1 MKRLS
6 LLLVAGGLLLTFL
19 LYAATQNQIF
29 GHHPKNNAVTATPA
43 AADEHA
49 GHDHAPGEGHA
60 PFTTD
65 TVLARAKARLT
76 AAQQSR
82 LTLLENSISRGN
94 VAAQKASLYRQ
105 LARWWADSGRV
116 FEPFAWY
123 TAEAARTE
131 NSEKSLTFAAHLFLT
146 RLKTEEN
153 ADVRAWQGAQAAEL
167 FERSLKLNPAND
179 SSQVGLGATILYSGT
194 GAPMEGI
201 QKIRAVAER
210 DSTNV
215 YAQLTLGQASLTSG
229 QTDKAIERFKKV
241 VAVQPNNLEAI
252 LSLADTYER
261 TGNKAEAVR
270 WYSQSLPLSPN
281 EGLRKEIEQRI
292 QLLKKS

>member
-1 MKRLS
+1 MKQLS
-6 LLLVAGGLLLTFL
+6 LILVAGGLLLTFL

-29 GHHPKNNAVTATPA
+29 GYHPKSSGAAPA
-43 AADEHA
+43 ATADEHA

-65 TVLARAKARLT
+65 TVLTRAKARLT

-82 LTLLENSISRGN
+82 LSLLENSISRGD
-94 VAAQKASLYRQ
+94 VAAQKVRLYQQ

-146 RLKTEEN
+146 RLKAEEN
-153 ADVRAWQGAQAAEL
+153 ADVRAWQGSQAADL
-167 FERSLKLNPAND
+167 FERSLKLNPDND

-201 QKIRAVAER
+201 QKVRAVAER

-241 VAVQPNNLEAI
+241 VAVQPNNLEAM

-261 TGNKAEAVR
+261 TGNKTEAVR
-270 WYSQSLPLSPN
+270 WYSQSLPLAPGD
-281 EGLRKEIEQRI
+281 GLRKEIEQRI
-292 QLLKKS
+292 QLLKKG